1 LPGASYFG
9 PTSASAARSRPDAGT
24 IRAAETVGATRA
36 SDPFAARCWLTV
48 RGHTGGVGDDPAAGG
63 ETAEIFDDELTRV
76 LQEHGLQEQSRALL
90 TTGAASIAVPGMM
103 LHARLR
109 IPRRWR
115 KGLLEVTTED
125 SASGAVLGTSSS
137 PLSRGGR
144 SHGSLSLIDEITI
157 QLALEVAHG
166 PSAQVKDGRG

>member
-1 LPGASYFG
+1 MG
-9 PTSASAARSRPDAGT
+9 PRRCA
-24 IRAAETVGATRA
+24 V
-36 SDPFAARCWLTV
+36 CWLTV
-48 RGHTGGVGDDPAAGG
+48 QVTHTGGVGDDPADDGAA
-63 ETAEIFDDELTRV
+63 AEIFDEELTRV
-76 LQEHGLQEQSRALL
+76 LREHGLEEQSRDLL

-137 PLSRGGR
+137 PLSRAGR
-144 SHGSLSLIDEITI
+144 NHGSLSLIDEITI
-157 QLALEVAHG
+157 QLALEVVYG
-166 PSAQVKDGRG
+166 LSAQVKGGGL

>member
-1 LPGASYFG
+1 MPSQRCFSWRPAMLPWIMVLSGCAPLAPSVTAQDTAKDRG
-9 PTSASAARSRPDAGT
+9 VRPLS
-24 IRAAETVGATRA
+24 AETVGATRA

-137 PLSRGGR
+137 PLSRAGR
-144 SHGSLSLIDEITI
+144 SH
-157 QLALEVAHG
+157 
-166 PSAQVKDGRG
+166 